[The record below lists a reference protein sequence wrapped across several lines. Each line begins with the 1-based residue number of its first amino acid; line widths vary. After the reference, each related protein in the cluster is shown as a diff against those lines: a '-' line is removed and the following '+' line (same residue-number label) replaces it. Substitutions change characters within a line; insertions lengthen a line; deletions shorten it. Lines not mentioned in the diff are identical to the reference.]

1 MLKQVQ
7 HDRNIMNKK
16 ISILG
21 CGWLG
26 LPLAK
31 SLLSKGYKVKGST
44 TSESKLEVLENAGIS
59 PFQIQLEEHQIIG
72 NIEEFLK
79 ETDVLVIDIP
89 PGLRKAIS
97 PTPEMTFVNK
107 VKTLIPFIEKSDV
120 QKVIFVSSTSVYGDS
135 NNFSTSLEVT
145 EETQPNPD
153 TESGKQLAIAEALL
167 QSNSYFKTTVIRFGG
182 LLGDDRH
189 PVKFLAGR
197 TNIENPEAPVNM
209 IQREDCIGIIEEI
222 LKHSEASEQHDN
234 WEWNQT
240 FNAVSPQHPTRKDYY
255 HKKADILN
263 LPLPTFAE
271 NSESKGKIISSKKV
285 ETILGYSFQK
295 EI

>member
-1 MLKQVQ
+1 MKEE
-7 HDRNIMNKK
+7 REK
-16 ISILG
+16 IAILG

-31 SLLSKGYKVKGST
+31 SLLSKDYEVKGST
-44 TSESKLEVLENAGIS
+44 TSESKLDLLKNVGIS

-72 NIEEFLK
+72 NMEDFLK

-89 PGLRKAIS
+89 PGLRRETS
-97 PTPEMTFVNK
+97 TSNEMTFVNK
-107 VKTLIPFIEKSDV
+107 VKMLIPFIEKSGA
-120 QKVIFVSSTSVYGDS
+120 QKVVFVSSTSVYGDS
-135 NNFSTSLEVT
+135 FPIVEIT

-153 TESGKQLAIAEALL
+153 TESGKQLVIAETLL
-167 QSNSYFKTTVIRFGG
+167 QSNPHFKTTLIRFGG
-182 LLGDDRH
+182 LLGEDRH

-197 TNIENPEAPVNM
+197 ANVENPEAPVNM
-209 IQREDCIGIIEEI
+209 IQRKDCIGIIEKT
-222 LKHSEASEQHDN
+222 LDFARDDN

-240 FNAVSPQHPTRKDYY
+240 FNAVAPQHPTRKVYY
-255 HKKADILN
+255 HKKAEILN

-271 NSESKGKIISSKKV
+271 NSESKGKIISSEKV

>member
-1 MLKQVQ
+1 
-7 HDRNIMNKK
+7 MNRK

-31 SLLSKGYKVKGST
+31 SLLSKGYEVKGST
-44 TSESKLEVLENAGIS
+44 TSESKLDVLKNAGIS

-72 NIEEFLK
+72 NIEDFLK

-89 PGLRKAIS
+89 PGLRREVATS
-97 PTPEMTFVNK
+97 NGMTFVNK
-107 VKTLIPFIEKSDV
+107 VKTLIPFIENSGIK
-120 QKVIFVSSTSVYGDS
+120 KVIFVSSTSVYGDS
-135 NNFSTSLEVT
+135 FPIVEIT
-145 EETQPNPD
+145 EETNPNPD
-153 TESGKQLAIAEALL
+153 TESGKQLVIAETLL
-167 QSNSYFKTTVIRFGG
+167 QSNLNFKTTVIRFGG

-189 PVKFLAGR
+189 PIKFLAGR

-209 IQREDCIGIIEEI
+209 IQREDCIGIIEKT
-222 LKHSEASEQHDN
+222 LDLAQNDN

-240 FNAVSPQHPTRKDYY
+240 FNAVAPQHPTRKAYY
-255 HKKADILN
+255 HKKAEIFN
-263 LPLPTFAE
+263 LPLPTFVE
-271 NSESKGKIISSKKV
+271 DSESKGKIISSKKV

>member
-1 MLKQVQ
+1 MTE
-7 HDRNIMNKK
+7 IMNKK

-31 SLLSKGYKVKGST
+31 SLLSKDYEVKGST
-44 TSESKLEVLENAGIS
+44 TSESKLSLLKNAGIS
-59 PFQIQLEEHQIIG
+59 PFQIQLKEHKIIG
-72 NIEEFLK
+72 NMEDFLK

-89 PGLRKAIS
+89 PGLRKETSAS
-97 PTPEMTFVNK
+97 NEMTFVNK
-107 VKTLIPFIEKSDV
+107 IKNLIPFIKKSDV
-120 QKVIFVSSTSVYGDS
+120 QKVVFVSSTSVYGDD
-135 NNFSTSLEVT
+135 FPIVEVS
-145 EETQPNPD
+145 EDTQPNPD
-153 TESGKQLAIAEALL
+153 TESGKQLVIAETLL
-167 QSNSYFKTTVIRFGG
+167 QSNPHFKTTVIRFGG

-240 FNAVSPQHPTRKDYY
+240 FNAVAPQHPTRKDYY

>member
-1 MLKQVQ
+1 
-7 HDRNIMNKK
+7 MNK

-26 LPLAK
+26 LSLAK
-31 SLLSKGYKVKGST
+31 SLLSKGYEVKGST
-44 TSESKLEVLENAGIS
+44 TSESKLEVLKNAGIS

-72 NIEEFLK
+72 KIEDFLK

-89 PGLRKAIS
+89 PGLRKEVSAS
-97 PTPEMTFVNK
+97 NEMTFVNK
-107 VKTLIPFIEKSDV
+107 IKTLIPFIEKSGI
-120 QKVIFVSSTSVYGDS
+120 QKVIFVSSTSVYGDG
-135 NNFSTSLEVT
+135 FPIVEIT
-145 EETQPNPD
+145 EETKPNPD
-153 TESGKQLAIAEALL
+153 TESGKQLAITETLL
-167 QSNSYFKTTVIRFGG
+167 QSNSHFKTTVIRFGG

-197 TNIENPEAPVNM
+197 TNVENPDAPVNM

-222 LKHSEASEQHDN
+222 LKQVQHDN

-240 FNAVSPQHPTRKDYY
+240 FNAVAPQHPTRKAYY
-255 HKKADILN
+255 HKKAEIFN

-271 NSESKGKIISSKKV
+271 DSESKGKIISSKKV

>member
-1 MLKQVQ
+1 MKEE
-7 HDRNIMNKK
+7 RKK
-16 ISILG
+16 IAILG

-31 SLLSKGYKVKGST
+31 SLLSKGYEVKGST
-44 TSESKLEVLENAGIS
+44 TSESKLEVLKNAGIS
-59 PFQIQLEEHQIIG
+59 HFQIQLEENQIIG
-72 NIEEFLK
+72 KIEDFLK
-79 ETDVLVIDIP
+79 ETDVLIIDIP
-89 PGLRKAIS
+89 PGLRRETSAS
-97 PTPEMTFVNK
+97 NEMTFVSK
-107 VKTLIPFIEKSDV
+107 IKTLIPFIEKSGV

-135 NNFSTSLEVT
+135 FPIVEIT
-145 EETQPNPD
+145 EETKPNPD
-153 TESGKQLAIAEALL
+153 TESGKQLVIAEKLL
-167 QSNSYFKTTVIRFGG
+167 QSNPHFKTTVNRFGG
-182 LLGDDRH
+182 LLGENRH

-197 TNIENPEAPVNM
+197 TNVENPDAPVNM
-209 IQREDCIGIIEEI
+209 IQREDCIGIIETVI
-222 LKHSEASEQHDN
+222 DIGLRQAQSDN

-240 FNAVSPQHPTRKDYY
+240 FNAVAPHHPTRKAYY
-255 HKKADILN
+255 HKKAKILN

>member
-1 MLKQVQ
+1 
-7 HDRNIMNKK
+7 MNKK

-31 SLLSKGYKVKGST
+31 SLLAKGYEVKGST
-44 TSESKLEVLENAGIS
+44 TSESKLEVFKNAGIS

-72 NIEEFLK
+72 NIEDFLK

-89 PGLRKAIS
+89 PGLRRETS
-97 PTPEMTFVNK
+97 TSNEMIFVNK
-107 VKTLIPFIEKSDV
+107 VKKLIPFIEKSGIH
-120 QKVIFVSSTSVYGDS
+120 KVVFVSSTSVYGDS
-135 NNFSTSLEVT
+135 FPIVEIS
-145 EETQPNPD
+145 EETKPNPD
-153 TESGKQLAIAEALL
+153 TESGKQLVIAETLL
-167 QSNSYFKTTVIRFGG
+167 QSNPNFKTTVIRFGG
-182 LLGDDRH
+182 LLGEDRH

-197 TNIENPEAPVNM
+197 TNVENPDAPVNM
-209 IQREDCIGIIEEI
+209 IQREDCIGVIEKALEF
-222 LKHSEASEQHDN
+222 AQDDN

-240 FNAVSPQHPTRKDYY
+240 FNAVAPQHPTRKAYY
-255 HKKADILN
+255 HKKAEILN

-271 NSESKGKIISSKKV
+271 NSESKGKMISSKKV
-285 ETILGYSFQK
+285 ETILDYSFQK

>member
-1 MLKQVQ
+1 
-7 HDRNIMNKK
+7 MNKK

-31 SLLSKGYKVKGST
+31 SLLSKGYEVKGST
-44 TSESKLEVLENAGIS
+44 TSENKLEVLKNAGIM

-72 NIEEFLK
+72 NMEEFLK

-89 PGLRKAIS
+89 PGLRSEIS
-97 PTPEMTFVNK
+97 SSQEMTFVNK

-120 QKVIFVSSTSVYGDS
+120 QKVIFVSSTSVYGDG
-135 NNFSTSLEVT
+135 FPIVEIT
-145 EETQPNPD
+145 EETKPNPD
-153 TESGKQLAIAEALL
+153 TESGKQLVIAETLL
-167 QSNSYFKTTVIRFGG
+167 QSNPHFKTNVIRFGG

-197 TNIENPEAPVNM
+197 TNVENPEAPVNM
-209 IQREDCIGIIEEI
+209 IEREDCIGIIEEI
-222 LKHSEASEQHDN
+222 LKQVQYDN
-234 WEWNQT
+234 WGET
-240 FNAVSPQHPTRKDYY
+240 FNAVTPQHPTRKEYY
-255 HKKADILN
+255 HKKAELFN

-271 NSESKGKIISSKKV
+271 NLESKGKIISSKKV
-285 ETILGYSFQK
+285 ETILDYSFKK

>member
-1 MLKQVQ
+1 MKKE
-7 HDRNIMNKK
+7 RKK
-16 ISILG
+16 IAILG

-31 SLLSKGYKVKGST
+31 SLLSKGYQVKGST
-44 TSESKLEVLENAGIS
+44 TSENKLEVLKNAGIS

-72 NIEEFLK
+72 NIENFLK

-89 PGLRKAIS
+89 PGLRREIS
-97 PTPEMTFVNK
+97 SSQEMKFVNK
-107 VKTLIPFIEKSDV
+107 IKNIIPYIEKSGI
-120 QKVIFVSSTSVYGDS
+120 QKVVFVSSTSVYGDG
-135 NNFSTSLEVT
+135 FPIVEIT
-145 EETQPNPD
+145 EETKPNPD
-153 TESGKQLAIAEALL
+153 TESGIQLVIAETLL
-167 QSNSYFKTTVIRFGG
+167 QSNPNFKTMVIRFGG

-189 PVKFLAGR
+189 PIKFLAGR
-197 TNIENPEAPVNM
+197 TNVENPNAPVNM
-209 IQREDCIGIIEEI
+209 IQREDCIGIIEKI
-222 LKHSEASEQHDN
+222 LKQVQHDN

-240 FNAVSPQHPTRKDYY
+240 FNAVATQHPTRKAYY
-255 HKKADILN
+255 HKKAELFH

-271 NSESKGKIISSKKV
+271 DSESIGKMISSKKV

>member
-1 MLKQVQ
+1 MGIKT
-7 HDRNIMNKK
+7 
-16 ISILG
+16 SILG

-31 SLLSKGYKVKGST
+31 SLLSKGYEVKGST
-44 TSESKLEVLENAGIS
+44 TSESKLEVLKNAGIS

-72 NIEEFLK
+72 NVEEFLK

-89 PGLRKAIS
+89 PGLRREVS
-97 PTPEMTFVNK
+97 TSNEMTFVNK
-107 VKTLIPFIEKSDV
+107 VKTLIPFIEKSGV

-135 NNFSTSLEVT
+135 FPIVEIT
-145 EETQPNPD
+145 EETKPNPD
-153 TESGKQLAIAEALL
+153 TESGKQLVIAETLL
-167 QSNSYFKTTVIRFGG
+167 QSNSHFKTTLIRFGG

-197 TNIENPEAPVNM
+197 TNVENPDAPVNM
-209 IQREDCIGIIEEI
+209 IQREDCIGIIEEM
-222 LKHSEASEQHDN
+222 LKQVQHDK
-234 WEWNQT
+234 WGET
-240 FNAVSPQHPTRKDYY
+240 FNAVAPQHPSRKAYY
-255 HKKADILN
+255 HKKAEILN
-263 LPLPTFAE
+263 LPLPIFAE
-271 NSESKGKIISSKKV
+271 NLESKGKIISSKKV

>member
-1 MLKQVQ
+1 
-7 HDRNIMNKK
+7 MNKSIIKINK

-26 LPLAK
+26 LPLSK
-31 SLLSKGYKVKGST
+31 SLLSKGYEVKGST
-44 TSESKLEVLENAGIS
+44 TSESKLEVLKNAGIS
-59 PFQIQLEEHQIIG
+59 PFQIQLEDDNIIG
-72 NIEEFLK
+72 KIEDFLK

-89 PGLRKAIS
+89 PGLRREIS
-97 PTPEMTFVNK
+97 SSQEMTFVNK
-107 VKTLIPFIEKSDV
+107 IKNLIPFIEKSGI

-135 NNFSTSLEVT
+135 FPIVEIT
-145 EETQPNPD
+145 EATQPNPD
-153 TESGKQLAIAEALL
+153 TESGKQLVIAETLL
-167 QSNSYFKTTVIRFGG
+167 QSNLNFKTTVIRFGG

-197 TNIENPEAPVNM
+197 TNVENPDAPVNM
-209 IQREDCIGIIEEI
+209 IQREDCIGIIEKI
-222 LKHSEASEQHDN
+222 LKQVQHDN
-234 WEWNQT
+234 WNKT
-240 FNAVSPQHPTRKDYY
+240 FNAVAPQHPTRKEYY
-255 HKKADILN
+255 NKKAQILN

-285 ETILGYSFQK
+285 ETILDYSFKK

>member
-1 MLKQVQ
+1 MG
-7 HDRNIMNKK
+7 IK

-31 SLLSKGYKVKGST
+31 SLLAKGYEVKGST
-44 TSESKLEVLENAGIS
+44 TSESKLEVLKNAKIS
-59 PFQIQLEEHQIIG
+59 PFQIQLEAHQIIG
-72 NIEEFLK
+72 TIEDFLK
-79 ETDVLVIDIP
+79 ETDILIIDIP
-89 PGLRKAIS
+89 PGLRKVTS
-97 PTPEMTFVNK
+97 TSNEMTFVNK
-107 VKTLIPFIEKSDV
+107 VKTLIPFIEKSRI
-120 QKVIFVSSTSVYGDS
+120 QKVVFVSSTSVYGDG
-135 NNFSTSLEVT
+135 FPIVEIT
-145 EETQPNPD
+145 EETKPNPD
-153 TESGKQLAIAEALL
+153 TESGKQLAITETLL

-182 LLGDDRH
+182 LLGEDRH
-189 PVKFLAGR
+189 PIKFLAGR
-197 TNIENPEAPVNM
+197 TNVENPDAPVNM

-222 LKHSEASEQHDN
+222 LKQVQHDN
-234 WEWNQT
+234 WGET
-240 FNAVSPQHPTRKDYY
+240 FNAVASQHPTRKAYY

-271 NSESKGKIISSKKV
+271 DSESKGKIISSEKV

>member
-1 MLKQVQ
+1 
-7 HDRNIMNKK
+7 MNKK

-31 SLLSKGYKVKGST
+31 SLLAKGYEVKGST
-44 TSESKLEVLENAGIS
+44 TSESKLEVFKNAGIS

-72 NIEEFLK
+72 NMEDFLK
-79 ETDVLVIDIP
+79 ETNVLVIDIP
-89 PGLRKAIS
+89 PGLRKETS
-97 PTPEMTFVNK
+97 TSNEMTFVNK
-107 VKTLIPFIEKSDV
+107 IKNLIPFIEISGV
-120 QKVIFVSSTSVYGDS
+120 QKVIFVSSTSVYGDD
-135 NNFSTSLEVT
+135 FPIVEIT
-145 EETQPNPD
+145 EETKPNPD
-153 TESGKQLAIAEALL
+153 TESGKQLVIVETLL
-167 QSNSYFKTTVIRFGG
+167 QSNSNFKTTVIRFGG
-182 LLGDDRH
+182 LLGEDRH

-197 TNIENPEAPVNM
+197 TNVENPDAPVNM
-209 IQREDCIGIIEEI
+209 IQREDCIGVIEKI
-222 LKHSEASEQHDN
+222 LKQGQHDK

-240 FNAVSPQHPTRKDYY
+240 FNAVAPQHPTRKAYY
-255 HKKADILN
+255 HKKAENLN

-285 ETILGYSFQK
+285 ERILGYSFQK

>member
-7 HDRNIMNKK
+7 HDKNTMNK

-31 SLLSKGYKVKGST
+31 SLLSKGYEVKGST
-44 TSESKLEVLENAGIS
+44 TSESKLEVLKNAGIL

-72 NIEEFLK
+72 NMEDFLK

-89 PGLRKAIS
+89 PGLRRETS
-97 PTPEMTFVNK
+97 TSNEMTFVNK
-107 VKTLIPFIEKSDV
+107 VKTLIPFIEKSGI
-120 QKVIFVSSTSVYGDS
+120 QKVVFVSSTSVYGDS
-135 NNFSTSLEVT
+135 KNFSTALEVT
-145 EETQPNPD
+145 EETKPNPD
-153 TESGKQLAIAEALL
+153 TESGKQLVIAETLL
-167 QSNSYFKTTVIRFGG
+167 QSNEHFKTTVIRFGG

-189 PVKFLAGR
+189 PINFLAGR
-197 TNIENPEAPVNM
+197 TNVENPEAPVNM
-209 IQREDCIGIIEEI
+209 IQREDCIGIIEKT
-222 LKHSEASEQHDN
+222 LDLARNDN

-240 FNAVSPQHPTRKDYY
+240 FNAVAPYHPTRKSYY
-255 HKKADILN
+255 HKKAEIFN

-271 NSESKGKIISSKKV
+271 DSESKGKIISSKKV

>member
-1 MLKQVQ
+1 
-7 HDRNIMNKK
+7 MNKK

-44 TSESKLEVLENAGIS
+44 TSENKLEVLKNTGIL

-72 NIEEFLK
+72 KTEDFLK

-89 PGLRKAIS
+89 PGLRRDFS
-97 PTPEMTFVNK
+97 TSLEMTFVNK
-107 VKTLIPFIEKSDV
+107 IKNIIPFIEKSKV

-135 NNFSTSLEVT
+135 NSFSTSHEAT
-145 EETQPNPD
+145 EKTKPNPD
-153 TESGKQLAIAEALL
+153 TESGKQLVIAETLL
-167 QSNSYFKTTVIRFGG
+167 QSNPHFKTTVIRFGG

-197 TNIENPEAPVNM
+197 TNIENPDAPVNM
-209 IQREDCIGIIEEI
+209 IEREDCIGIIEKA
-222 LKHSEASEQHDN
+222 LDFARDDN

-240 FNAVSPQHPTRKDYY
+240 FNAVAPQHPTRKDYY

>member
-1 MLKQVQ
+1 MIEE
-7 HDRNIMNKK
+7 RKK

-31 SLLSKGYKVKGST
+31 SLLSKGYEVKGST
-44 TSESKLEVLENAGIS
+44 TSESKLEVLKNAGIS

-72 NIEEFLK
+72 NMEDFLK
-79 ETDVLVIDIP
+79 ETNVLVIDIP
-89 PGLRKAIS
+89 PGLRRETS
-97 PTPEMTFVNK
+97 TSNEMTFVNK
-107 VKTLIPFIEKSDV
+107 IKNLIPFIEKSGV

-145 EETQPNPD
+145 EETEPNPD
-153 TESGKQLAIAEALL
+153 TESGKQLVIAETLL
-167 QSNSYFKTTVIRFGG
+167 QSNPHFKTTVIRFGG

-209 IQREDCIGIIEEI
+209 IEREDCIGVIEKA
-222 LKHSEASEQHDN
+222 LDFARNDK

-240 FNAVSPQHPTRKDYY
+240 FNVVAPQHPTRKAYY
-255 HKKADILN
+255 HKKAQILN
-263 LPLPTFAE
+263 LPLPIFAE
-271 NSESKGKIISSKKV
+271 NSKSKGKIISSKKV